1 MASPTRIVP
10 SPTASR
16 IATII
21 PNTTV
26 ISPRSVSTR
35 SQLEESIST
44 LQNEQERVQKKTF
57 TKWVNIYLSL
67 HEPAYYINDLFED
80 FQDGTKLVALLEV
93 LSGQTL
99 PIERGKKRA
108 HCLSNVDNAL
118 KYLESRK
125 IKLVNIRPIDIVDGK
140 PMMILGLIWMLILCY
155 QIEDSSM
162 FDENSKDN
170 RSKAKEALLGWVR
183 KKTSGQ
189 IDGLDVR
196 DFTSSWRDGLAFNA
210 LIHAIRPD
218 LVDLRRVTRMDI
230 RERLENAFTV
240 AEQQLGVPRLID
252 AEDVDV
258 NKPDEKSIMTYVAQ
272 FSRRFPDLPFGSV
285 NKEHG
290 EFLRWIADIRQR
302 LAIVVDA
309 PIQDI
314 IAEYKEYVKLLK
326 QFIEKQKQ
334 WKVFERKESKSPHFP
349 GEKLKE
355 LRDAFDDITI
365 RMNRWRCKLDSSL
378 PGELG
383 RIADWINTA
392 EQVLA
397 RPLGFDRLKSSPEEN
412 IQRFNQLNQEHAAI
426 FNNKESI
433 LHSFQCHKRDASVI
447 NKQISLEHLTNLNER
462 LDIIMNASEER
473 GRFLDFEE
481 LHWKV
486 QKFFEQLEY
495 FIMELNKKQG
505 DSHHTERLYDEFKRK
520 IYEEK
525 LPNCIESLLPELTR
539 RSQSY
544 TQLGKKGCAFFVYD
558 HVAREFHIYCE
569 NIRKTLKSFNV
580 DLKAKEHMLQETIS
594 GWKVY
599 HNLYASLENWLNE
612 GEHVLRRSS
621 EEKLEFFSNVE
632 HWAQIHDELRLAI
645 ERLLS
650 VCDDEN
656 SVVLHNKLLFIN
668 RRWKEVIESVH
679 QFKHDESIKKKRDEF
694 YAGRAKLLDTLDRIE
709 REMQD
714 YLPCTMKTLKE
725 QENRLYDAQAELDV
739 FNQTVQVLSKL
750 SQTIARESGEAN
762 ATAEMNSLLQICF
775 DKLQHVQEYLPLTLK
790 RNKIMLGHLQKF
802 DDGIQKCQQW
812 LNEAKQ
818 LFSRYSI
825 QVPVKRI
832 EDFLEQHR
840 NFFADM
846 SYYQSLIESKSKLI
860 GTMKKSNENFIPL
873 NFLPVDEQYK
883 QLADTFEQICHQTSY
898 WEKEFTLHSQLWK
911 GFHQRLKRLEEWI
924 DQAQEIVNEK
934 HEDSAYL
941 IQKHKNF
948 FQMVDDEILHGFI
961 KSGQELL
968 HIRDQTE
975 QKDIQFLMDS
985 LESKWNTIICFAPIR
1000 LLRLQYERVECIVVK
1015 ELKQAEDELNDELR
1029 LLERQL
1035 DTVDILRRHNEHFQ
1049 LNNFHPTIETH
1060 LRNLHSYANDIRSKD
1075 KDTTHENEQIDQ
1087 RTAKLNDYW
1096 ARMQAKIDNV
1106 RRKLQTIPK
1115 KWQEFEEKFHLVET
1129 WMATMERSMS
1139 DTMNTE
1145 VSFDQ
1150 YKLIVNKF
1158 KNDVQ
1163 QIDTIAYD
1171 VKTLSTLLDELI
1183 EERATSEPARYRQR
1197 LDALITRY
1205 KQLLSAIDETSQR
1218 CTIIIPAKMIHENS
1232 LQLNASLINISN
1244 APINFRDLSDVR
1256 TTVQGQIRVCDVL
1269 DGFSHQ
1275 VNELV
1280 TRGNELMRQPM
1291 VPKYVQ
1297 QDVQGV
1303 QKLYNEKVQSARDYL
1318 EKLKRLLEFWERFD
1332 ANTRRYQ
1339 QQTERLNTELA
1350 QLRGNLHTI
1359 TSFQHEIENCKYL
1372 RSSYVDLKLIL
1383 DENAQYL
1390 QSMTSNNLLP
1400 YEILQKLK
1408 IEYDNMI
1415 EELNEKLRLID
1426 EILQD
1431 LIADNTRWIR
1441 FNDESKRLDTLFRE
1455 IGSMFD
1461 AKMFGERPLEEKQQ
1475 ILERLRSEL
1484 GEHLHSLSIL
1494 YSDGSNLESLR
1505 TRPKDLQNAL
1515 SRLAQ
1520 LRALAEAA
1528 SGKVNREEEQ
1538 VAECRTHVQTTHRYI
1553 QQFQPWVDSA
1563 EYYLTKRL
1571 DQSGALNL
1579 TEAKQLHDKHKEFL
1593 EERRRMALIH
1603 TNLVEEERNVADQ
1616 YELKALIKSLSLR
1629 WLEVVRKSDELTP
1642 RYDKQYSSW
1651 LLFESELNS
1660 FRDQILEE
1668 LERRVNSMV
1677 TIDVNKLID
1686 LARINAL
1693 LNELRALDENIHNH
1707 TSNYNRFNKQLSDLR
1722 QYTSTE
1728 GQRILHEEQMSVET
1742 RWNQINRL
1750 TSDKLR
1756 ETERLYE
1763 SRKSFHNRFEVFE
1776 RTAREIVEQIEGS
1789 GQIQT
1794 STWNQTFL
1802 RLQQTQKQLET
1813 IQPLISTIGKELI
1826 NFELSGLSKAD
1837 SQTIQNAFDAHRQ
1850 RINTIEII
1858 LQKRLNLLQRYEEHI
1873 NCSMEIRKKL
1883 QKINEEIQQRQ
1894 QMKLTDI
1901 DLMRTEFDRYT
1912 NDLRSIQSES
1922 SLLDRLMEES
1932 NTTLTDSTTNR
1943 NIFFLVEYRTI
1954 QNLVDSIDNK
1964 LFQRR
1969 VQAQE
1974 LERLLDDFGQAHTN
1988 LLHRINALSTNL
2000 RTARL
2005 IGYSTRDIED
2015 IMSIVKTLN
2024 REIQNEGTNLNLLR
2038 TKYKT
2043 FSSDLSSQE
2052 RQQAEIAMTKIQV
2065 ELEQVKEQAE
2075 KRYER
2080 LNTLIQQRQELDQ
2093 TYDRFMIWYKDKQR
2107 LIPTDTTIP
2116 LKTIEVERLLKKY
2129 TDALNETKSQRITLE
2144 NILKLN
2150 ESVKQGYYY
2159 EDKIEYNLHTHEL
2172 AYKLNHLEEALNDRL
2187 RQLNVANEQRLEI
2200 DRIMTKLNE
2209 SIKTTEQQIK
2219 DPFANDLQQPTN
2231 VLKDK
2236 SKTMQSLLQATRE
2249 RINEFEELTRIHNL
2263 VASTLNDS
2271 ERITLNEKYT
2281 LLKEKYSR
2289 LLDSLTQRIAS
2300 LDEAIRER
2308 TEFEQENDQF
2318 QIFYQKLQNE
2328 FAKEKQQKLTDMN
2341 YPSNERRLEQY
2352 KKLLKHLDETM
2363 NHFKELTRI
2372 QRLLTNKGHRIDFRS
2387 AGELNAN
2394 LKTLEGQIHN
2404 EIERIERALQTE
2416 NEFYNIDRELDSYL
2430 HISAEQL
2437 KSSQHHQDKDAAFQ
2451 TIANRLQQSEHE
2463 LNKSIQLSERLVND
2477 LPRSKYEQ
2485 LKRTIENRHERL
2497 QALKK
2502 TCEKAR
2508 GEHEHMIKTQNKLN
2522 EDLITIID
2530 WFRKVIQDL
2539 NQPFELN
2546 LSLNNVADLQDSVN
2560 QLDAS
2565 VDQRLIRID
2574 QALHD
2579 EPNLVNSND
2588 VEIRQRLK
2596 LLEELKHQV
2605 KALLNKQRIILND
2618 IHQGITH
2625 YIKLTTDVKAVI
2637 CDADFKLAPFFDGY
2651 DRKRLDEHEK
2661 ELNFLETLCAEQKH
2675 RLIEAHK
2682 VAETF
2687 RLHLRANAREICD
2700 SQLKNFEQT
2709 IEDLEIRIRQR
2720 RKEVEEIR
2728 QKSDRFNSS
2737 MVDIQSSTNRLL
2749 DLIEKSPDH
2758 AENLLTDMDSTFTAL
2773 QYLGRDLKKSLDVS
2787 SSTEIDRELKD
2798 IASSVETV
2806 RDSLDR
2812 ARRNQEENESVR
2824 DRIER
2829 TLNNIKSFLNRKR
2842 QEIRQVIDTGYTN
2855 VDVVRRTVEMKNFMR
2870 DLELENAHISEIKEC
2885 LSVLLEKKC
2894 DPKIIT
2900 VLENQHQEVSNDLQ
2914 SLQNE
2919 IVNILENFDRQVQEQ
2934 ERLRQNARIIL
2945 SIIQRTKIQLI
2956 ELYPTVTDEANRKLE
2971 IIDEDLSKNFQLFDQ
2986 SLDDYKNTYGNISDD
3001 LEKIII
3007 RVYEEIDDIKL
3018 RINEKKA
3025 QLNDLNLL
3033 RDEYESS
3040 IENITKV
3047 LLVIEAKTQKT
3058 NIALNLDALKDL
3070 TVEMQAHRPSIDR
3083 VQLLS
3088 STLISHLID
3097 SHEREHI
3104 RRRLNE
3110 IVRQWT
3116 EIEQILINEEEDIV
3130 EMNHILLEYRNSYA
3144 LCEHWLKQAKELIYE
3159 LTNAKTIETLNQL
3172 MPKARTVLTEY
3183 QSNLQHLDR
3192 LKNKLIRIVQ
3202 TSQMPEATLKL
3213 NELDRLLADLI
3224 VHHEKL
3230 DQCLNLSYK
3239 VHFQL
3244 SEFSKQQVFYEQWI
3258 NNIQRTVET
3267 VFEEKLTIDEKLQ
3280 CLNDIKF
3287 ELDKRKQI
3295 LNNSTNDYPEIDQLI
3310 IKSIQK
3316 LVEQIEKIKATINQK
3331 QEEYE
3336 QQNRQHKDFRDGIEM
3351 LFEWIKQSYS
3361 YESLNDKRDLESLE
3375 RELKKIND
3383 KQQHI
3388 IDKSKEIDALARAIN
3403 NSKLPNDTLQK
3414 LRQEIDHLVERFTES
3429 NNELETRSIFIK
3441 KTMRD
3446 VDEHQRKQRR
3456 YQESLDKLSSLVE
3469 HDLQIPGRS
3478 VEDALSSLGEHVLKT
3493 EEYERRKRQYEREWH
3508 LYIEEIYLLQEKLNK
3523 LKERKGNFYDS
3534 LEEQLS
3540 FIRNQ
3545 LQELNRYQ
3553 DELTN
3558 LKKHGQNICLDNGNI
3573 IALPSEIH
3581 QLQSIINLLKQQ
3593 FDQRREVLIENQRNR
3608 DMYLNECKLY
3618 EHSYNLSMERLS
3630 RSITFPSTVD
3640 EFNHQLNEHKLS
3652 NEQIDEKRRRLN
3664 FLFDK
3669 LDRETRS
3676 RYSKQYYDLEKRSN
3690 DLQDKMIQQTIRLEY
3705 FLRTWKEYQL
3715 RFRDIYQQLRYIE
3728 EQLPSNKHLVLFQQI
3743 QTTFLLYKDLK
3754 QRLIL
3759 IEPELLHLND
3769 EIQTF
3774 SRQLNIISLQID
3786 IQNVNE
3792 NFIRVSTDIK
3802 EKFQCHKTATVVA
3815 NDIRRNLSI
3824 LEDTLG
3830 QCSIESQ
3837 AQYDGDIAQLKI
3849 QLEKMMDVEKRLE
3862 NIADVYSNT
3871 ATFIKRLKTFNLYE
3885 LQSIESNLE
3894 SFHHKWTSLKADI
3907 LRNENILH
3915 QNITSRLPSRQA
3927 SKEMSVFIDT
3937 IKRLLD
3943 DDHGAP
3949 INNKET
3955 LQKLI
3960 KRYRDMRVD
3969 VLNHQRTIDF
3979 LNESLQQE
3987 ANVDLTSIDHMENI
4001 KKLNIDWIRIKSLI
4015 SARIETLEQ
4024 LNEQFNEFDQTVR
4037 TLSDW
4042 VQEQTSDL
4050 EFMRARSLEAG
4061 VKDNIR
4067 RCNEIEFQLA
4077 SKQQVLTS
4085 LKSFS
4090 GRMISNASTFRI
4102 IDQDG
4107 TLQNLRHMLDQLFP
4121 SIEQL
4126 KLKSKSILTDWQE
4139 YNRVLLQMD
4148 KILLEAEVEIDRIE
4162 ISAMNVETYEMSTR
4176 KAQEYL
4182 QSMES
4187 HRHDF
4192 DQIIVHDRHLS
4203 GQCDGQTSSKIN
4215 EITARI
4221 EQRWIKVQ
4229 HRLHEIIKPS
4239 REVVDNWR
4247 QFNTLYVH
4255 LLDRLGELEGRWYT
4269 IQQEKFTADIDSLF
4283 EKAKD
4288 FQQRLEQ
4295 LDLEVLKLHEYTK
4308 KLTHPLPPIA
4318 AKKIDTQYSVIKNQ
4332 HAELENL
4339 QKKLLIDCNELK
4351 YHEKVY
4357 LDYFHELN
4365 QIIHQVQTTLKTQK
4379 LTDEY
4384 ETVNLKQVQELDT
4397 LLESKRIL
4405 IERLNSNEFNL
4416 YIKRKKNFQ
4425 ELLIEYSNCI
4435 DSVKKRLKQI
4445 ELNEYNKLNFEKR
4458 CQKWNAYIQAIEQNL
4473 SVVQENIHT
4482 NYHGLVEI
4490 DKNLSTTIDDFSQR
4504 QQELVNLINEGKD
4517 VIENKHIFIKLE
4529 QRWKNI
4535 MNTMLNK
4542 QKEIKELIKLWLAY
4556 QNYIESYHRLLK
4568 DKCDA
4573 EQKELQ
4579 AATINIIN
4587 QMKQGSLK
4595 TNVDNDELRSLLEK
4609 IYDIN
4614 RTLIRNSDAKA
4625 QVILEKELNDLQKSI
4640 HQVDSTIKQK
4650 RETLYTLLLRY
4661 NELDRILDELSTI
4674 VKSIRSLQQ
4683 QSTEDFDQFLIQ
4695 CQNKNRELTQ
4705 HRTELQ
4711 RARQAIT
4718 EISPELHPED
4728 SRQLIQ
4734 KLNLLEIQW
4743 TDAERSLATLID
4755 TLAKRRTEYQDFEN
4769 KFLRFVQWYEHFL
4782 NNEISQRLD
4791 GLTIESTLEILKN
4804 EIKNIVTERRK
4815 YANELLIQGRLLQ
4828 SQTHDPAQL
4837 QILRQKVEQLEQMIE
4852 TVEQQIGK
4860 RIKKAENTS
4869 KMFHDFEQGFENLCS
4884 WMDTIEINLQRASAI
4899 QSSNDFHAHQQPISA
4914 IEMDIESHSTT
4925 LNSLLALGHNLLSE
4939 TEMSPRSLESLSRT
4953 VKTLEQRWGLLKEL
4967 IMKRKSESDSIHV
4980 TWRNLDESIS
4990 RASKMIS
4997 DHERFLAEVK
5007 RTSGEGLQGIRN
5019 EYKSLESVKKT
5030 LVDDDKQIQQINKN
5044 YSDILHRYSISDSS
5058 DDMRIRIKDL
5068 NNRWEIL
5075 NGTFSETIKNLKYML
5090 SVHGDFQL
5098 THDSLVLWLTDLD
5111 VLLTNLE
5118 HLSEASTNEKIR
5130 QLDDMD
5136 REIHEKQTKI
5146 EYVQTCANYLLSKTV
5161 DARGLTI
5168 NMNQLTKFCQ
5178 QLRALTKRI
5187 IKLKKN
5193 LMNVTDHNVDYT
5205 SSARSSPL
5213 RFASSPTRKR
5223 VASPSPPRSRSPN
5236 RYLRSRDRF
5245 IRPMDKI
5252 DLGDNRQHA
5261 DKLLADF
5268 EDILLQ
5274 INADFHSKE
5283 ENLHTPTP
5291 TGVQIENLPTDFTYN
5306 RILTSIRRK
5315 IDTLNQFIH
5324 QIKQELGAYVIQD
5337 FNNDPMVV
5345 DIMNKWSHIQSLT
5358 NEKDDQLNQNR
5369 QRWKLFKRQLE
5380 NLELLSEQFTSS
5392 EHSLSR
5398 SMHSKADV
5406 KERLDEIEVLLRSTI
5421 ELSHEFND
5429 NSNIWILFEHRLQLI
5444 KDKFQYSHTRSSS
5457 PTRESKINS
5466 DTKNE
5471 LLEINSQVDHLET
5484 LAHSLEPID
5493 NNEMNQNINRTKLH
5507 HFIRIHDDLEILNE
5521 RLININKNS
5530 LSIVSSDQ
5538 MRQINDMKLI
5548 FDRLNSIKRIVKLHL
5563 DQLEKLLARN
5573 ELNLS
5578 QMRSSN
5584 NNFQRL
5590 YQ

>member
-1 MASPTRIVP
+1 M
-10 SPTASR
+10 
-16 IATII
+16 
-21 PNTTV
+21 
-26 ISPRSVSTR
+26 
-35 SQLEESIST
+35 
-44 LQNEQERVQKKTF
+44 
-57 TKWVNIYLSL
+57 
-67 HEPAYYINDLFED
+67 
-80 FQDGTKLVALLEV
+80 
-93 LSGQTL
+93 
-99 PIERGKKRA
+99 
-108 HCLSNVDNAL
+108 
-118 KYLESRK
+118 
-125 IKLVNIRPIDIVDGK
+125 
-140 PMMILGLIWMLILCY
+140 
-155 QIEDSSM
+155 
-162 FDENSKDN
+162 
-170 RSKAKEALLGWVR
+170 
-183 KKTSGQ
+183 
-189 IDGLDVR
+189 
-196 DFTSSWRDGLAFNA
+196 
-210 LIHAIRPD
+210 
-218 LVDLRRVTRMDI
+218 
-230 RERLENAFTV
+230 
-240 AEQQLGVPRLID
+240 
-252 AEDVDV
+252 
-258 NKPDEKSIMTYVAQ
+258 
-272 FSRRFPDLPFGSV
+272 
-285 NKEHG
+285 
-290 EFLRWIADIRQR
+290 
-302 LAIVVDA
+302 
-309 PIQDI
+309 
-314 IAEYKEYVKLLK
+314 
-326 QFIEKQKQ
+326 
-334 WKVFERKESKSPHFP
+334 
-349 GEKLKE
+349 
-355 LRDAFDDITI
+355 
-365 RMNRWRCKLDSSL
+365 
-378 PGELG
+378 
-383 RIADWINTA
+383 
-392 EQVLA
+392 
-397 RPLGFDRLKSSPEEN
+397 
-412 IQRFNQLNQEHAAI
+412 
-426 FNNKESI
+426 
-433 LHSFQCHKRDASVI
+433 
-447 NKQISLEHLTNLNER
+447 
-462 LDIIMNASEER
+462 
-473 GRFLDFEE
+473 
-481 LHWKV
+481 
-486 QKFFEQLEY
+486 
-495 FIMELNKKQG
+495 
-505 DSHHTERLYDEFKRK
+505 
-520 IYEEK
+520 
-525 LPNCIESLLPELTR
+525 
-539 RSQSY
+539 
-544 TQLGKKGCAFFVYD
+544 
-558 HVAREFHIYCE
+558 
-569 NIRKTLKSFNV
+569 
-580 DLKAKEHMLQETIS
+580 
-594 GWKVY
+594 
-599 HNLYASLENWLNE
+599 
-612 GEHVLRRSS
+612 
-621 EEKLEFFSNVE
+621 
-632 HWAQIHDELRLAI
+632 
-645 ERLLS
+645 
-650 VCDDEN
+650 
-656 SVVLHNKLLFIN
+656 
-668 RRWKEVIESVH
+668 
-679 QFKHDESIKKKRDEF
+679 
-694 YAGRAKLLDTLDRIE
+694 
-709 REMQD
+709 
-714 YLPCTMKTLKE
+714 
-725 QENRLYDAQAELDV
+725 
-739 FNQTVQVLSKL
+739 
-750 SQTIARESGEAN
+750 
-762 ATAEMNSLLQICF
+762 
-775 DKLQHVQEYLPLTLK
+775 
-790 RNKIMLGHLQKF
+790 
-802 DDGIQKCQQW
+802 
-812 LNEAKQ
+812 
-818 LFSRYSI
+818 
-825 QVPVKRI
+825 
-832 EDFLEQHR
+832 FLE
-840 NFFADM
+840 A
-846 SYYQSLIESKSKLI
+846 
-860 GTMKKSNENFIPL
+860 
-873 NFLPVDEQYK
+873 
-883 QLADTFEQICHQTSY
+883 
-898 WEKEFTLHSQLWK
+898 
-911 GFHQRLKRLEEWI
+911 
-924 DQAQEIVNEK
+924 
-934 HEDSAYL
+934 
-941 IQKHKNF
+941 
-948 FQMVDDEILHGFI
+948 
-961 KSGQELL
+961 
-968 HIRDQTE
+968 
-975 QKDIQFLMDS
+975 
-985 LESKWNTIICFAPIR
+985 
-1000 LLRLQYERVECIVVK
+1000 
-1015 ELKQAEDELNDELR
+1015 
-1029 LLERQL
+1029 
-1035 DTVDILRRHNEHFQ
+1035 
-1049 LNNFHPTIETH
+1049 
-1060 LRNLHSYANDIRSKD
+1060 
-1075 KDTTHENEQIDQ
+1075 
-1087 RTAKLNDYW
+1087 
-1096 ARMQAKIDNV
+1096 
-1106 RRKLQTIPK
+1106 
-1115 KWQEFEEKFHLVET
+1115 
-1129 WMATMERSMS
+1129 
-1139 DTMNTE
+1139 
-1145 VSFDQ
+1145 
-1150 YKLIVNKF
+1150 
-1158 KNDVQ
+1158 
-1163 QIDTIAYD
+1163 
-1171 VKTLSTLLDELI
+1171 
-1183 EERATSEPARYRQR
+1183 
-1197 LDALITRY
+1197 
-1205 KQLLSAIDETSQR
+1205 
-1218 CTIIIPAKMIHENS
+1218 
-1232 LQLNASLINISN
+1232 
-1244 APINFRDLSDVR
+1244 
-1256 TTVQGQIRVCDVL
+1256 
-1269 DGFSHQ
+1269 
-1275 VNELV
+1275 
-1280 TRGNELMRQPM
+1280 
-1291 VPKYVQ
+1291 
-1297 QDVQGV
+1297 
-1303 QKLYNEKVQSARDYL
+1303 
-1318 EKLKRLLEFWERFD
+1318 
-1332 ANTRRYQ
+1332 
-1339 QQTERLNTELA
+1339 
-1350 QLRGNLHTI
+1350 
-1359 TSFQHEIENCKYL
+1359 
-1372 RSSYVDLKLIL
+1372 
-1383 DENAQYL
+1383 
-1390 QSMTSNNLLP
+1390 
-1400 YEILQKLK
+1400 
-1408 IEYDNMI
+1408 
-1415 EELNEKLRLID
+1415 
-1426 EILQD
+1426 
-1431 LIADNTRWIR
+1431 
-1441 FNDESKRLDTLFRE
+1441 
-1455 IGSMFD
+1455 
-1461 AKMFGERPLEEKQQ
+1461 
-1475 ILERLRSEL
+1475 
-1484 GEHLHSLSIL
+1484 
-1494 YSDGSNLESLR
+1494 
-1505 TRPKDLQNAL
+1505 
-1515 SRLAQ
+1515 
-1520 LRALAEAA
+1520 
-1528 SGKVNREEEQ
+1528 
-1538 VAECRTHVQTTHRYI
+1538 
-1553 QQFQPWVDSA
+1553 
-1563 EYYLTKRL
+1563 
-1571 DQSGALNL
+1571 
-1579 TEAKQLHDKHKEFL
+1579 
-1593 EERRRMALIH
+1593 
-1603 TNLVEEERNVADQ
+1603 
-1616 YELKALIKSLSLR
+1616 
-1629 WLEVVRKSDELTP
+1629 
-1642 RYDKQYSSW
+1642 
-1651 LLFESELNS
+1651 
-1660 FRDQILEE
+1660 
-1668 LERRVNSMV
+1668 
-1677 TIDVNKLID
+1677 
-1686 LARINAL
+1686 
-1693 LNELRALDENIHNH
+1693 
-1707 TSNYNRFNKQLSDLR
+1707 
-1722 QYTSTE
+1722 
-1728 GQRILHEEQMSVET
+1728 
-1742 RWNQINRL
+1742 
-1750 TSDKLR
+1750 
-1756 ETERLYE
+1756 
-1763 SRKSFHNRFEVFE
+1763 
-1776 RTAREIVEQIEGS
+1776 
-1789 GQIQT
+1789 
-1794 STWNQTFL
+1794 
-1802 RLQQTQKQLET
+1802 
-1813 IQPLISTIGKELI
+1813 
-1826 NFELSGLSKAD
+1826 
-1837 SQTIQNAFDAHRQ
+1837 
-1850 RINTIEII
+1850 
-1858 LQKRLNLLQRYEEHI
+1858 
-1873 NCSMEIRKKL
+1873 
-1883 QKINEEIQQRQ
+1883 
-1894 QMKLTDI
+1894 
-1901 DLMRTEFDRYT
+1901 
-1912 NDLRSIQSES
+1912 
-1922 SLLDRLMEES
+1922 
-1932 NTTLTDSTTNR
+1932 
-1943 NIFFLVEYRTI
+1943 
-1954 QNLVDSIDNK
+1954 
-1964 LFQRR
+1964 
-1969 VQAQE
+1969 
-1974 LERLLDDFGQAHTN
+1974 
-1988 LLHRINALSTNL
+1988 
-2000 RTARL
+2000 
-2005 IGYSTRDIED
+2005 
-2015 IMSIVKTLN
+2015 
-2024 REIQNEGTNLNLLR
+2024 
-2038 TKYKT
+2038 
-2043 FSSDLSSQE
+2043 
-2052 RQQAEIAMTKIQV
+2052 
-2065 ELEQVKEQAE
+2065 
-2075 KRYER
+2075 
-2080 LNTLIQQRQELDQ
+2080 
-2093 TYDRFMIWYKDKQR
+2093 
-2107 LIPTDTTIP
+2107 
-2116 LKTIEVERLLKKY
+2116 
-2129 TDALNETKSQRITLE
+2129 
-2144 NILKLN
+2144 
-2150 ESVKQGYYY
+2150 
-2159 EDKIEYNLHTHEL
+2159 
-2172 AYKLNHLEEALNDRL
+2172 
-2187 RQLNVANEQRLEI
+2187 
-2200 DRIMTKLNE
+2200 
-2209 SIKTTEQQIK
+2209 
-2219 DPFANDLQQPTN
+2219 
-2231 VLKDK
+2231 
-2236 SKTMQSLLQATRE
+2236 
-2249 RINEFEELTRIHNL
+2249 
-2263 VASTLNDS
+2263 
-2271 ERITLNEKYT
+2271 
-2281 LLKEKYSR
+2281 
-2289 LLDSLTQRIAS
+2289 
-2300 LDEAIRER
+2300 
-2308 TEFEQENDQF
+2308 
-2318 QIFYQKLQNE
+2318 
-2328 FAKEKQQKLTDMN
+2328 
-2341 YPSNERRLEQY
+2341 
-2352 KKLLKHLDETM
+2352 
-2363 NHFKELTRI
+2363 
-2372 QRLLTNKGHRIDFRS
+2372 
-2387 AGELNAN
+2387 
-2394 LKTLEGQIHN
+2394 
-2404 EIERIERALQTE
+2404 
-2416 NEFYNIDRELDSYL
+2416 
-2430 HISAEQL
+2430 
-2437 KSSQHHQDKDAAFQ
+2437 
-2451 TIANRLQQSEHE
+2451 
-2463 LNKSIQLSERLVND
+2463 
-2477 LPRSKYEQ
+2477 
-2485 LKRTIENRHERL
+2485 
-2497 QALKK
+2497 
-2502 TCEKAR
+2502 
-2508 GEHEHMIKTQNKLN
+2508 
-2522 EDLITIID
+2522 
-2530 WFRKVIQDL
+2530 
-2539 NQPFELN
+2539 
-2546 LSLNNVADLQDSVN
+2546 
-2560 QLDAS
+2560 
-2565 VDQRLIRID
+2565 
-2574 QALHD
+2574 
-2579 EPNLVNSND
+2579 
-2588 VEIRQRLK
+2588 
-2596 LLEELKHQV
+2596 
-2605 KALLNKQRIILND
+2605 
-2618 IHQGITH
+2618 
-2625 YIKLTTDVKAVI
+2625 
-2637 CDADFKLAPFFDGY
+2637 
-2651 DRKRLDEHEK
+2651 
-2661 ELNFLETLCAEQKH
+2661 LCAEQNH

-2687 RLHLRANAREICD
+2687 RLHLRASARETCD

-2749 DLIEKSPDH
+2749 DLIEISPDR
-2758 AENLLTDMDSTFTAL
+2758 AENLITDVDSSFTAL

-2812 ARRNQEENESVR
+2812 ARKNQEENESVR

-2829 TLNNIKSFLNRKR
+2829 TLSTIKLFLNRKR
-2842 QEIRQVIDTGYTN
+2842 QEIRQVIDNSYTN
-2855 VDVVRRTVEMKNFMR
+2855 VDVVRRTVEMRNFMR
-2870 DLELENAHISEIKEC
+2870 DLELENAHISEIKEF

-2894 DPKIIT
+2894 DPKIVT
-2900 VLENQHQEVSNDLQ
+2900 VLENKHQEVSNDLQ

-2919 IVNILENFDRQVQEQ
+2919 IINIMENFDRQMQEQ

-2945 SIIQRTKIQLI
+2945 SIIQRTKVQLI
-2956 ELYPTVTDEANRKLE
+2956 ELYPTMANEANRKLE

-2986 SLDDYKNTYGNISDD
+2986 SLDDYKNAYGNLSDD
-3001 LEKIII
+3001 LEKIVI

-3018 RINEKKA
+3018 RINEKKT

-3047 LLVIEAKTQKT
+3047 LLIIEAKAQKT
-3058 NIALNLDALKDL
+3058 NNALNLDALKDL
-3070 TVEMQAHRPSIDR
+3070 IVEMQAHRPLIDR

-3097 SHEREHI
+3097 SNEREHI

-3116 EIEQILINEEEDIV
+3116 EIEQILINEEEDIT
-3130 EMNHILLEYRNSYA
+3130 EMNHITLEYRNSYA

-3172 MPKARTVLTEY
+3172 MPKARTILTEY

-3192 LKNKLIRIVQ
+3192 LKNKLVRIIQ
-3202 TSQMPEATLKL
+3202 TSRISEATLKL
-3213 NELDRLLADLI
+3213 NELDRLLTDLI
-3224 VHHEKL
+3224 IHHEKL

-3244 SEFSKQQVFYEQWI
+3244 SEFNKQQIFYEQWI

-3267 VFEEKLTIDEKLQ
+3267 VFEEKLIIDEKLQ
-3280 CLNDIKF
+3280 RLNDIKF

-3295 LNNSTNDYPEIDQLI
+3295 LNNLTNDYPQIDQLI
-3310 IKSIQK
+3310 IKPIQK
-3316 LVEQIEKIKATINQK
+3316 LIDQIEKIKATINQK

-3336 QQNRQHKDFRDGIEM
+3336 QQNRQHKDFRDCIEI

-3375 RELKKIND
+3375 RELKKINE
-3383 KQQHI
+3383 KQQQI

-3403 NSKLPNDTLQK
+3403 SSKLPNDAVQK

-3446 VDEHQRKQRR
+3446 VDKHQRKQRR
-3456 YQESLDKLSSLVE
+3456 YQESLNKLSSLVE

-3478 VEDALSSLGEHVLKT
+3478 VEDALSSLDEHMLKT
-3493 EEYERRKRQYEREWH
+3493 EEHERRKRQYEREWH

-3523 LKERKGNFYDS
+3523 LKERKENFYDS
-3534 LEEQLS
+3534 LEEQLN

-3545 LQELNRYQ
+3545 LQELKQYQ

-3593 FDQRREVLIENQRNR
+3593 LDQRREVLIENQRNR
-3608 DMYLNECKLY
+3608 DMYLNECRLY

-3676 RYSKQYYDLEKRSN
+3676 RYSQQYYDLEKRSN
-3690 DLQDKMIQQTIRLEY
+3690 DLQDKMIQQTVRLEY

-3715 RFRDIYQQLRYIE
+3715 RFRDIYQQLNYIE
-3728 EQLPSNKHLVLFQQI
+3728 QQLPSNKHLVSFQQI

-3774 SRQLNIISLQID
+3774 SRQLNIISLQTD

-3792 NFIRVSTDIK
+3792 NFIQISADIK
-3802 EKFQCHKTATVVA
+3802 EKFQCHKTATVLA

-3837 AQYDGDIAQLKI
+3837 TQYDGDVAQLKI

-3862 NIADVYSNT
+3862 NIADIYSNT

-3927 SKEMSVFIDT
+3927 CKEMSVFIDT

-4001 KKLNIDWIRIKSLI
+4001 KKINIDWIKIKSLI

-4077 SKQQVLTS
+4077 AKQQALTS

-4148 KILLEAEVEIDRIE
+4148 KILLEAEAEIDRIE

-4215 EITARI
+4215 EITVRI
-4221 EQRWIKVQ
+4221 EQRWTKVQ
-4229 HRLHEIIKPS
+4229 HRLQEIIKPS

-4351 YHEKVY
+4351 YHEKIY

-4384 ETVNLKQVQELDT
+4384 ETVNLKQLHELDT

-4425 ELLIEYSNCI
+4425 ELPIEYSNCI

-4445 ELNEYNKLNFEKR
+4445 ESNEYNKLNFEKR
-4458 CQKWNAYIQAIEQNL
+4458 CQKWNDYIQAIEKNL
-4473 SVVQENIHT
+4473 SVIQENIHT

-4490 DKNLSTTIDDFSQR
+4490 DKNLSTTINDFSQR

-4535 MNTMLNK
+4535 MNTMLNR

-4556 QNYIESYHRLLK
+4556 QNYLESYHRLLK
-4568 DKCDA
+4568 DKCEA
-4573 EQKELQ
+4573 EQKELKV
-4579 AATINIIN
+4579 ATINIIN
-4587 QMKQGSLK
+4587 QMKQGSFK
-4595 TNVDNDELRSLLEK
+4595 TNVDNDELKSLLEK

-4614 RTLIRNSDAKA
+4614 RTLIRNSDAKT

-4640 HQVDSTIKQK
+4640 HQVASTIKQK
-4650 RETLYTLLLRY
+4650 RETLYTLLIRY

-4674 VKSIRSLQQ
+4674 IKSIRSLQQ

-4743 TDAERSLATLID
+4743 TDVERSLSTLID

-4815 YANELLIQGRLLQ
+4815 YVNELLIHGRLLQ

-4837 QILRQKVEQLEQMIE
+4837 QMLRQKVEQLEQMIE
-4852 TVEQQIGK
+4852 TVEQQIEK
-4860 RIKKAENTS
+4860 RIKKVENTS
-4869 KMFHDFEQGFENLCS
+4869 KMFHDFEQGVENLCS

-4899 QSSNDFHAHQQPISA
+4899 QSSNDFHTHQQPISA
-4914 IEMDIESHSTT
+4914 IEMDIENHNTT
-4925 LNSLLALGHNLLSE
+4925 MNSLLALGHNLLSE

-4953 VKTLEQRWGLLKEL
+4953 VKTLEQRWGLVKEL

-4980 TWRNLDESIS
+4980 SWRNLDESIS

-5030 LVDDDKQIQQINKN
+5030 LADDDKQIQQINKN

-5075 NGTFSETIKNLKYML
+5075 NGTFNETIKNLKYML

-5098 THDSLVLWLTDLD
+5098 TQDSLVLWLTDLD

-5136 REIHEKQTKI
+5136 REIHDKQNKI

-5178 QLRALTKRI
+5178 QLRTLTKRI
-5187 IKLKKN
+5187 LKLKQN
-5193 LMNVTDHNVDYT
+5193 LMNAADHNVDYT

-5245 IRPMDKI
+5245 IRPVDKI

-5274 INADFHSKE
+5274 INADFNSKE

-5345 DIMNKWSHIQSLT
+5345 DIMNKWSHIQSIT
-5358 NEKDDQLNQNR
+5358 NEKDDQLSQNR

-5398 SMHSKADV
+5398 SMHSKSDV

-5429 NSNIWILFEHRLQLI
+5429 NSNTWILFEHRLQLI

-5471 LLEINSQVDHLET
+5471 LLEINSQLDHLET
-5484 LAHSLEPID
+5484 LTHSLEPID

-5507 HFIRIHDDLEILNE
+5507 RFIRIHDDVEILNE

-5538 MRQINDMKLI
+5538 MRQIIDIKLI
-5548 FDRLNSIKRIVKLHL
+5548 FDRLNSIKHMVKLHL